1 MDFEVGGGRVRGTRA
16 GVRGNHAMN
25 DEDAMG
31 TSVFDALTDGEVALL
46 RAHGFDE
53 DAFERLRTRLR
64 SGTWTER
71 HNEVEGR
78 VEAPAAQDVERLPE
92 EGSARARE
100 LRERG
105 MEALR
110 GGEVGAL
117 VLNGGMATRFG
128 GGVKGCVEVLEGR
141 SFLGMKLG
149 DARAWGRVPVLLMNS
164 FATHAPTRE
173 HLEANAYF
181 GLDAEQVIAFTQ
193 NVSVRLLPDGR
204 VFRAH
209 QEGGTLYAPGHGDLP
224 EALGRGALKAFRERG
239 GRYLM
244 MSNVD
249 NVLADLDPVIVGMH
263 VEAAETRGVEMS
275 VEVVQKFEGDQ
286 GGMPARVDGALQ
298 ILEAFRF
305 PQGFDVDSIPVFNT
319 NTFMFTAEALDRAF
333 DLTWFLV
340 RKQVEG
346 QQVVQFERLAGELS
360 AHLKTRFVEV
370 ARTGARSR
378 FLPIKRRED
387 LRDHRQF
394 LAEVVGDRGAE

>member
-1 MDFEVGGGRVRGTRA
+1 
-16 GVRGNHAMN
+16 MN
-25 DEDAMG
+25 DEDTMG
-31 TSVFDALTDGEVALL
+31 SSVLDALTDSDVAQLK
-46 RAHGFDE
+46 AHGFDE
-53 DAFERLRTRLR
+53 EAFERLRDRLR

-78 VEAPAAQDVERLPE
+78 VEAPAVNDVEQLPVP
-92 EGSARARE
+92 GSARE
-100 LRERG
+100 LGLRERG

-110 GGEVGAL
+110 GGEVGTL

-164 FATHAPTRE
+164 FATDAPTKE
-173 HLEANAYF
+173 HLEANDYF
-181 GLDAEQVIAFTQ
+181 GLDPEQVIAFTQ
-193 NVSVRLLPDGR
+193 NVSVRLRPDGE
-204 VFRAH
+204 VFGAG
-209 QEGGTLYAPGHGDLP
+209 EPGGTLYAPGHGDLP
-224 EALGRGALKAFRERG
+224 EALGRGALEAFRERG

-249 NVLADLDPVIVGMH
+249 NVLADLDPVVVGMH
-263 VEAAETRGVEMS
+263 VEAAESRGVEMS

-319 NTFMFTAEALDRAF
+319 NTFMFTAEALERDF

-346 QQVVQFERLAGELS
+346 QRVVQFERLAGELS

-387 LRDHRQF
+387 LREHRQF
-394 LAEVVGDRGAE
+394 LADVVGERGAE